1 MALARYIV
9 MLLRV
14 LHRKGHKKFAVDRND
29 VERGIGIRQLWID
42 KRWRRGQGVKIDI
55 IHFHHAAPEIGD
67 IQAGHAHFIRGDGEP
82 FIDGAGL
89 RVGVGVEVVAGAVN
103 RDDPLRAHSIG
114 AVEARARRTD
124 TGVPADDRPILGCKE
139 ERAGAEVSV
148 PSAVTPEIMNPGV
161 EPGKIV
167 ILKTVPV
174 GVPLLP
180 KRSFGV
186 GMLTTSGLMVTEF
199 GALTGTL

>member
-1 MALARYIV
+1 
-9 MLLRV
+9 
-14 LHRKGHKKFAVDRND
+14 
-29 VERGIGIRQLWID
+29 
-42 KRWRRGQGVKIDI
+42 
-55 IHFHHAAPEIGD
+55 HAAPEIGD
-67 IQAGHAHFIRGDGEP
+67 IQAGHAPFFRGGGGP

-89 RVGVGVEVVAGAVN
+89 WGGGGGGGVCGGVN
-103 RDDPLRAHSIG
+103 RDDPLRAHSLG
-114 AVEARARRTD
+114 AVGARGRGTAP
-124 TGVPADDRPILGCKE
+124 GGPADDRPILGCKE